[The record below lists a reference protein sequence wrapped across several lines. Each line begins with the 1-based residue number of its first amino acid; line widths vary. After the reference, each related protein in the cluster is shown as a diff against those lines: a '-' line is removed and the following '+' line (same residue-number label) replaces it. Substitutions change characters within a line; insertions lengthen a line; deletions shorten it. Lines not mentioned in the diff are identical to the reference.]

1 MRRKQL
7 LMEGKLPPPNSPAH
21 LLPLSLLLKGST
33 IVSSP
38 TFLTMYRGEQ
48 EEVCYAEPRNTGR
61 KKNTED
67 SIDFGGGRFTR
78 TFSRLILDA
87 ADRRIL

>member
-38 TFLTMYRGEQ
+38 TFLTM
-48 EEVCYAEPRNTGR
+48 
-61 KKNTED
+61 
-67 SIDFGGGRFTR
+67 FGGNRRKSVTWNHETPEEENTQKTLSISEGGVSQEPF
-78 TFSRLILDA
+78 LD
-87 ADRRIL
+87 